1 MEKIVESFL
10 AGIRFWDIGKIGLVY
25 DISGQVR
32 SMARFRDL
40 RIKSGYSQEEF
51 RKLYNEKYNRNYT
64 SAAISM
70 IEHEKRMPELGALI
84 DFADFYGVTLDYLL
98 GRSLELDSQQISSQ
112 LSFIA
117 ENLSSQMGVD
127 TDAQE
132 SKAEKAENLQ
142 MLRCLLQQSAV
153 LAKRME
159 KESC

>member
-117 ENLSSQMGVD
+117 ENLGSQMGVD

-132 SKAEKAENLQ
+132 STTEKAENLQ